1 MGLMP
6 CKECAKEISHTAQ
19 VCPHCGTSMPALTM
33 DQKAHISQ
41 VGTWIS
47 IVAFFAFLITMISIF
62 KR

>member
-1 MGLMP
+1 
-6 CKECAKEISHTAQ
+6 
-19 VCPHCGTSMPALTM
+19 MPALTM